1 MRVMVLNYLKA
12 SFTKVKKAL
21 TKTRNFLGDKL
32 KDLFKGTFDESK
44 LEQLEEILYEADLG
58 VKLAQ
63 QLTEKLKDFMR
74 GKPNLSQEEAFAFLK
89 GELLKL
95 IDLPPQQEPTS
106 PCVILIVGVNGNG
119 KTTSTAKL
127 GYKYK
132 EAGKNCLFGAAD
144 TFRAAAQEQLKLWA
158 DKINIPIVLGQM
170 KSDPSAVV
178 FDTLSAGKSRGSDI
192 IIIDTAGRLHT
203 KTPLMQELDKI
214 RRTCQKVMP
223 GSPHETYLVLDA
235 TVGQN
240 AIDQAKTFKD
250 HTPLTGL
257 ILTKLDG
264 SAKGGIIFQ
273 IYNELKIPVRFIGVG
288 EAVQDLEPFDPRSFV
303 DSIFD

>member
-1 MRVMVLNYLKA
+1 MVLNYLKA

-21 TKTRNFLGDKL
+21 AKTRNFLGEKL
-32 KDLFKGTFDESK
+32 KDLFKGTFDETK

-58 VKLAQ
+58 VALARE
-63 QLTEKLKDFMR
+63 LTEKVKDFMR
-74 GKPNLSQEEAFAFLK
+74 GKPNLSQEEAISFLK
-89 GELLKL
+89 AELLKL
-95 IDLPPQQEPTS
+95 IDAPPQKEPIS
-106 PCVILIVGVNGNG
+106 PSVILIVGVNGNG

-132 EAGKNCLFGAAD
+132 EAGKSCLFGAAD

-158 DKINIPIVLGQM
+158 DKIGIPIVSGQM

-214 RRTCQKVMP
+214 RRTCEKIIP
-223 GSPHETYLVLDA
+223 GSPHETYLVIDA

-240 AIDQAKTFKD
+240 AIDQAKTFKS

-288 EAVQDLEPFDPRSFV
+288 EDVQDLEPFDPRSFV